1 MAGLATDLIEQQEI
15 EVGAADGAFRYW
27 LAKEAVRQ
35 AELRL
40 AAQALSL
47 QALETRATTMLGW
60 ISAMSLAIAGVMA
73 TKSGL
78 ALLVPGIIL
87 AVPLLVAGWLCVAAL
102 WPREWNSAG
111 HDPRWVMGE
120 SAGEPVAVELTVL
133 EAMASSH
140 GDGIE
145 ANRRRLRWMG
155 NRVRVSWIALACMP
169 VVTATALAAAYLW
182 TA

>member
-1 MAGLATDLIEQQEI
+1 MTGLAADLTEQEEI
-15 EVGAADGAFRYW
+15 EVGAADGTFRYW

-60 ISAMSLAIAGVMA
+60 ISAMSLAIAGFIA
-73 TKSGL
+73 TKNGF
-78 ALLVPGIIL
+78 AFLVPGMIV

-102 WPREWNSAG
+102 WPGEWNISG
-111 HDPRWVMGE
+111 HDPRWVTGE
-120 SAGEPVAVELTVL
+120 SVGDPVAVELTVL
-133 EAMASSH
+133 EAMASSY

-145 ANRRRLRWMG
+145 ANGRRLRQFG
-155 NRVRVSWIALACMP
+155 HRVRISWLALACMP
-169 VVTATALAAAYLW
+169 AFTVIALAVAYLRM
-182 TA
+182 A